1 MNKTNSG
8 MGQYISLIP
17 SGLLSLEKRFLFA
30 SALHLQYDVEV
41 LHIESC
47 FLRCLNNETSRL

>member
-1 MNKTNSG
+1 

-47 FLRCLNNETSRL
+47 LLRCLNNETSRL

>member
-1 MNKTNSG
+1 

-17 SGLLSLEKRFLFA
+17 NGLLSLEKRFLFA

-41 LHIESC
+41 CISKVVC
-47 FLRCLNNETSRL
+47 FAV